1 MKNIS
6 QRDFYLYFSY
16 LTEVVEHLFIYLR
29 AICISLYENCLLA
42 SFAHFPDG
50 LLWAFLRT
58 LLGELGLVL

>member
-6 QRDFYLYFSY
+6 QHDFNLYFSY
-16 LTEVVEHLFIYLR
+16 LTEVVEHLFTYLR
-29 AICISLYENCLLA
+29 AICIPLYGNCLLV

-50 LLWAFLRT
+50 LSFAFLRT